1 MNLYAS
7 PNYANRKFAAEGENF
22 TVIFPSFCHTGLQFT
37 VSMFL
42 NIHLV
47 KMNRRKTG
55 LGLVYVGAFW

>member
-1 MNLYAS
+1 MQAQTMLIGS
-7 PNYANRKFAAEGENF
+7 LPLREKIS
-22 TVIFPSFCHTGLQFT
+22 VIFPSFCHTGLQFT

-42 NIHLV
+42 NIRLV